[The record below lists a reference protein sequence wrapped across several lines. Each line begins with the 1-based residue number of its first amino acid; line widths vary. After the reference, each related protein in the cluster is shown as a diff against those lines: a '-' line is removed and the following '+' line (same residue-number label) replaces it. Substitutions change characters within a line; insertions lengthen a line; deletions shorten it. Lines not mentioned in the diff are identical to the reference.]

1 MLIQEFAFNNTPL
14 MAELP
19 NPDDDPISSDSII
32 GSDAVLIIEALLEPV
47 DSMMEAFKKQEYFCE
62 L

>member
-1 MLIQEFAFNNTPL
+1 